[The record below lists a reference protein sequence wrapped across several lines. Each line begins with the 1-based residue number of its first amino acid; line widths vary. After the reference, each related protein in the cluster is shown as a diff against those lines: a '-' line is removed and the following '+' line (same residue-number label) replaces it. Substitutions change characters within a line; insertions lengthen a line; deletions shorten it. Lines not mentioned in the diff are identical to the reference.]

1 MRNLLLAGG
10 IALSASCAEPLEV
23 DSTAAAIIELGE
35 ESRLLAARD
44 LDGSAIWFGEA
55 IARDGDVF
63 ALAEAWSAPSSPPD
77 SIFLTIYER
86 SGAVWNLVARIQ
98 LPASAGGYPSV
109 DISGDTVV
117 IGVPLDDGDA
127 FRGGAAYVY
136 VRTATGWALQQRLAP
151 NNPREG
157 VLFGSAVAIEGDLV
171 VVGAPIWPG
180 PDFGAGA
187 GFVFERNG
195 STWAQRGGARV
206 GPDAVLGN
214 RLGDAVAIDGDRIA
228 LGAPQHSHDPGVFSG
243 SVYTFVRAGNVWAF
257 EAEIQSEPA
266 VTSAGLGSTVAL
278 DGNFLMA
285 AAPGES
291 SVGGVAYLFR
301 LAAGAWSQARRVRG
315 TQLGHAIRGADIDGS
330 RMAITT
336 EAGVHMY
343 RKAGSW
349 LYETDLFPAGGT
361 DLWGGALDGDSVLV
375 ASRWPDQ
382 RVSLFE
388 ADGAAGDWQQ
398 DGLFVPATEDG
409 DLHDHLGAAVAAGD
423 DTMLAGAP
431 DADSP
436 ETNRGTVYVY
446 ARQGRD
452 WRRQDLTGRRQ
463 GDRFGAALAV
473 VGSTIAVGAPGWGA
487 NAGAVEF
494 YQQGEFNWESV
505 ASTGGFDGM
514 RLGQSLDADGAT
526 GRVVAGG
533 PDLAGGWIGVAD
545 EVWGFDMGLWQPPG
559 LDEGDRFGADVAVQG
574 VDIVGGAPG
583 DDDLGL
589 DAGAI
594 YWTDDGIL
602 ELVKITVPDGEAG
615 DAFGSAVDLD
625 DVSLAVG
632 APLRDGTREDEGA
645 VYLFRRLP
653 DGWELDQVLAAPD
666 ARFRATFGST
676 VALTGGVLA
685 VAGDRGR
692 KVYVYQRTG
701 GGWTLEA
708 ERGYAGTA
716 AAPKLG
722 ASLAIGAG
730 ALLIGS
736 PGDDG
741 LLPGTGAATR
751 VEISVTP

>member
-1 MRNLLLAGG
+1 MRNLLLAAVVGL
-10 IALSASCAEPLEV
+10 ATSCAEPAEIEI
-23 DSTAAAIIELGE
+23 DSTAAAIVELGD
-35 ESRLLAARD
+35 ESRLLATRD
-44 LDGSAIWFGEA
+44 LDGSATWFGHA
-55 IARDGDVF
+55 IARDGEVF
-63 ALAEAWSAPSSPPD
+63 AFAEVWSGST
-77 SIFLTIYER
+77 FLTIYER
-86 SGAVWNLVARIQ
+86 SGVLWNLVARIL
-98 LPASAGGYPSV
+98 LPPSAGGYPSV
-109 DISGDTVV
+109 DVSGDTIV
-117 IGVPLDDGDA
+117 IGAPVDDADA

-136 VRTATGWALQQRLAP
+136 VRTATGWTLQQRLTP

-157 VLFGSAVAIEGDLV
+157 VLFGRAVAIEDGFV

-180 PDFGAGA
+180 PNFGTGA

-195 STWAQRGGARV
+195 STWAQKGGARIP
-206 GPDAVLGN
+206 PDAGSGN
-214 RLGDAVAIDGDRIA
+214 RVGWAVAISGDRIA
-228 LGAPQHSHDPGVFSG
+228 LGAPQHSHELAGLSG
-243 SVYTFVRAGNVWAF
+243 SVYTFVRDGNLWTY
-257 EAEIQSEPA
+257 EAEIRSEPA
-266 VTSAGLGSTVAL
+266 ATSAALGSTVTL
-278 DGNFLMA
+278 DRNFLVT
-285 AAPGES
+285 AAPGET
-291 SVGGVAYLFR
+291 SVGGAAYLFR
-301 LAAGAWSQARRVRG
+301 LAAGAWSQKRRVRG

-330 RMAITT
+330 RMAIVT
-336 EAGVHMY
+336 EAGVHTY
-343 RKAGSW
+343 RKAGSFV
-349 LYETDLFPAGGT
+349 YETALFPAGGT
-361 DLWGGALDGDSVLV
+361 DLQGGALDGDSVLV
-375 ASRWPDQ
+375 ASRWPVQ
-382 RVSLFE
+382 RVNLFE

-398 DGLFVPATEDG
+398 DGLFEPAAPDG
-409 DLHDHLGAAVAAGD
+409 DLLDHFGAAVAAGD

-487 NAGAVEF
+487 NAGAVDF
-494 YQQGEFNWESV
+494 YQQGEFNWELV

-559 LDEGDRFGADVAVQG
+559 LDEGDRFGTDVAVQG
-574 VDIVGGAPG
+574 TDIVGGAPG

-589 DAGAI
+589 DAGAVH
-594 YWTDDGIL
+594 WTDDGIQ
-602 ELVKITVPDGEAG
+602 EFVKITAPDGEAG
-615 DAFGSAVDLD
+615 DAFGSAVELD

-645 VYLFRRLP
+645 VYLYRRLA
-653 DGWELDQVLAAPD
+653 DGWELDQILVAPD
-666 ARFRATFGST
+666 ARLRAKFGST

-692 KVYVYQRTG
+692 KVYVYQRAG
-701 GGWTLEA
+701 GVWTLEA
-708 ERGYAGTA
+708 ERAYEGTA
-716 AAPKLG
+716 TAPKLG
-722 ASLAIGAG
+722 RSLAIGAG
-730 ALLIGS
+730 ALLIGA